1 MVPGL
6 LKACHSADD
15 GGVEQGFVG
24 TVAGFKYHLYADNF
38 KFYIKTQSE
47 PLSSEPIHPCAD
59 IPWTSWLTS
68 DKRPPDSA
76 LGLSGL
82 LMAEVPPWISSQL
95 SLLQA
100 AFLPAAFGCGLHHH
114 LWMITLC
121 SSAEV
126 SALQSHTAAAKE
138 SDELGMTFAFPS
150 SLPGLPRQQE
160 RKPGFLPWLAR
171 LLPLLSVFHTL
182 PWSSSPE
189 HTSASGPLHLWLP
202 GLGMFLP

>member
-1 MVPGL
+1 M
-6 LKACHSADD
+6 
-15 GGVEQGFVG
+15 
-24 TVAGFKYHLYADNF
+24 AGFKYHLYADNF

-76 LGLSGL
+76 PALGLSGL

-114 LWMITLC
+114 LWMVTLC

-160 RKPGFLPWLAR
+160 RSQASCHGWPGSCLSCLFSTLYPGAPALNT
-171 LLPLLSVFHTL
+171 LLPQGLCTCGSL
-182 PWSSSPE
+182 
-189 HTSASGPLHLWLP
+189 
-202 GLGMFLP
+202 GLGCFSPKALASQEC